1 MAALRLALAAL
12 GLAAGAGSLALNLQS
27 DVDPPFVFTPF
38 LGLLV
43 GWSFIGGGL
52 IAWSRRADRPERRIG
67 MLMVAV
73 GFAWFAAGLT
83 LVERPFAASLG
94 SALSGFWTGLLIYL
108 LDRRAHV

>member
-83 LVERPFAASLG
+83 LVERPFVASLG
-94 SALSGFWTGLLIYL
+94 
-108 LDRRAHV
+108 